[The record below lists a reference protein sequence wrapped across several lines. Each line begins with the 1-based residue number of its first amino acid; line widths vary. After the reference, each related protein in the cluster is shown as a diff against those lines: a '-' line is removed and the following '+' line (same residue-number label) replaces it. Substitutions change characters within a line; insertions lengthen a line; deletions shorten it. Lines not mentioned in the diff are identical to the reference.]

1 MNHQGWVRAVKAAA
15 GACARFLQES
25 LQAFL
30 LRFSVEEIETY
41 ADRICIYCEELGV
54 EWGMQVDGT
63 RSLLGDLPKVMRLP
77 SGRAGIHA
85 TQLH

>member
-1 MNHQGWVRAVKAAA
+1 MKAAA
-15 GACARFLQES
+15 GACARPLQES
-25 LQAFL
+25 L
-30 LRFSVEEIETY
+30 LRFLVEEIETY
-41 ADRICIYCEELGV
+41 ADRICIYCEALGV

-63 RSLLGDLPKVMRLP
+63 RSLLGDLPKVTLLP